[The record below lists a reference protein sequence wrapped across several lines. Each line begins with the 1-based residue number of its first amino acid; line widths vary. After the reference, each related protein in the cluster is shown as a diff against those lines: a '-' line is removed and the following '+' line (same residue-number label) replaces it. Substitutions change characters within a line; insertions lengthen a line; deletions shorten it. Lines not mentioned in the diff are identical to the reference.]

1 MYNAVDTDHFSPGLV
16 DGRRLDE
23 LADLPW
29 AAPSLVRIGLPATFA
44 LWKGHEVFLQAAAQV
59 IRQQPQSRVRFYIIG
74 GPIYS
79 TAGSQ
84 ITKSMLQAKAAA
96 LGIKQEVGFIDFQYE
111 TADIYRA
118 LDIVVHASTQPE
130 PFGRTIVEAMACAK
144 PVIVAQAGGAAEL
157 FTHDYDAVG
166 VPPGDARALATAI
179 HRLVQDGDCRSRLAA
194 NARRTA
200 VQRFAR
206 NRLGP
211 EILKIYQRLLRTP
224 LRDLY

>member
-1 MYNAVDTDHFSPGLV
+1 
-16 DGRRLDE
+16 
-23 LADLPW
+23 
-29 AAPSLVRIGLPATFA
+29 
-44 LWKGHEVFLQAAAQV
+44 
-59 IRQQPQSRVRFYIIG
+59 
-74 GPIYS
+74 
-79 TAGSQ
+79 
-84 ITKSMLQAKAAA
+84 MLQAKAAA
-96 LGIKQEVGFIDFQYE
+96 LGINQEVGFIDFQYE

-118 LDIVVHASTQPE
+118 LDIVIHASTQPE

-166 VPPGDARALATAI
+166 VPPGDARTLATAI